1 LQRHLEFS
9 ITTIVVTSA
18 SFPTPF
24 IITIGVPKGGDCK
37 SWLAFNL
44 ASRLGFWGYDVL
56 VVDSN
61 PQHDLWSDHEFLMQ
75 KGIYPRFDV
84 KLHDPLDSKG
94 DQNSH
99 LDLRDQEHRDF
110 IVFDTSQYV
119 QLRSTAWAWTHC
131 DLMLMPVT
139 PNTTQRRNYDT
150 ALQLF
155 HAMPGQRPPLVV
167 VPCKV
172 DVLKNST
179 PQKQLED
186 MLVYL
191 NTKGCITPSFDSSN
205 QIPQSQ
211 LMACQD
217 TRWVFSET
225 EFNDKP
231 KILGRE
237 FLLKVDISLS
247 WIRSLIEV
255 TYGRF
260 PAPRLPVLD
269 FYDKNRV
276 LKQLSAECLQKSANF
291 VANNLNN
298 VGGEEG

>member
-1 LQRHLEFS
+1 L
-9 ITTIVVTSA
+9 IVVNS
-18 SFPTPF
+18 SRFPKPL
-24 IITIGVPKGGDCK
+24 IVCIGVPKGGDCK
-37 SWLAFNL
+37 SWLAMNL

-84 KLHDPLDSKG
+84 KVHDPLDSKG
-94 DQNSH
+94 DQTSR
-99 LDLRDQEHRDF
+99 LDLRDQQHRDF
-110 IVFDTSQYV
+110 IIFDTSQYV

-155 HAMPGQRPPLVV
+155 HAMPGKRPPFVA

-186 MLVYL
+186 MLLYL
-191 NTKGCITPSFDSSN
+191 DSNGCITPSFDSGN

-231 KILGRE
+231 KILPRE
-237 FLLKVDISLS
+237 FLMKVDITLC
-247 WIRSLIEV
+247 WIRSLIEAS
-255 TYGRF
+255 YGHF
-260 PAPRLPVLD
+260 PPPRLPVLH
-269 FYDKNRV
+269 FYEKDAV
-276 LKQLSAECLQKSANF
+276 LKQLRAECLQKLGDPATNSTPE
-291 VANNLNN
+291 VA
-298 VGGEEG
+298 ERR